1 MRITKWVNDAAHG
14 STSDAGVFNGSS
26 LKRKIGAETLEMP
39 DPDLLPHDDQ
49 DTPYFFV
56 GDDTFAVRT
65 SMLKPYSHRYL
76 THDERIFIYRTSRA
90 VRVVE
95 NAFGILAAMFRCL
108 QTTMNVKPKNAILIT
123 RACVILHQIMRLRYP
138 ALQNADL
145 DHEDEAGDIVPR
157 SWRDD
162 VMMAEVEDIQR
173 GPRETRP
180 GKLLRTHLKFY
191 YNSSAGSV
199 PWQR

>member
-1 MRITKWVNDAAHG
+1 MPPDNHECQAKERYFNHQG
-14 STSDAGVFNGSS
+14 LCNSTPDH
-26 LKRKIGAETLEMP
+26 EMKVP
-39 DPDLLPHDDQ
+39 P
-49 DTPYFFV
+49 
-56 GDDTFAVRT
+56 
-65 SMLKPYSHRYL
+65 
-76 THDERIFIYRTSRA
+76 
-90 VRVVE
+90 
-95 NAFGILAAMFRCL
+95 
-108 QTTMNVKPKNAILIT
+108 
-123 RACVILHQIMRLRYP
+123 
-138 ALQNADL
+138 LQNADL
-145 DHEDEAGDIVPR
+145 DHEDEAGDIVPG